1 MAAKEVLIVAARFF
15 FCFYVV
21 SIHNIYVIS
30 HNSIGADGAKE
41 LGMQLA
47 KLTNLSALTLDLR

>member
-1 MAAKEVLIVAARFF
+1 MAAAKEVAARFF

-21 SIHNIYVIS
+21 SIHNIYVIRS
-30 HNSIGADGAKE
+30 NSIGADGAKE

-47 KLTNLSALTLDLR
+47 KLTNLSALTLLL